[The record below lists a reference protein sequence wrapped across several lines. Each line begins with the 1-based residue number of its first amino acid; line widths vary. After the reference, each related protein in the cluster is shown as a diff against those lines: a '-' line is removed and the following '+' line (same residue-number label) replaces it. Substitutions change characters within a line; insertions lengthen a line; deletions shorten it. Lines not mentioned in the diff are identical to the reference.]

1 MTSRALPTRR
11 VHSAVDIATPLI
23 ALVASVVAFVVAGQ
37 FAAMHLDWLR
47 LVALVALVSWI
58 PLGRATSMPRLC
70 SAGTAARVC
79 AWLALAGLWLF
90 RQA

>member
-1 MTSRALPTRR
+1 MTSSTLPTRR

-23 ALVASVVAFVVAGQ
+23 ALVASMIASLLAGQ
-37 FAAMHLDWLR
+37 FAATHLEWLQ